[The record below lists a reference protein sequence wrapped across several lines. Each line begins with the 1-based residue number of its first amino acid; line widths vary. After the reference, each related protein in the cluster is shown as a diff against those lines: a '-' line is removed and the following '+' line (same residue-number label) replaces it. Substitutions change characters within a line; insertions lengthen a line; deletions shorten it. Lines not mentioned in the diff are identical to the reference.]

1 MGYDLA
7 GEQGAVWAII
17 AAILILLPGIDRSM
31 SASGVLIVAT
41 LLGASV
47 GTVAALRI
55 GGKAAALPAGSAQ
68 RATSPLP
75 LGPRSPIGMAL
86 FWNVQPC

>member
-31 SASGVLIVAT
+31 SASGVPIVAT

-47 GTVAALRI
+47 GTVA
-55 GGKAAALPAGSAQ
+55 GSASEGRQ
-68 RATSPLP
+68 P
-75 LGPRSPIGMAL
+75 AL
-86 FWNVQPC
+86 DHLSWHAFECGLCHRKEMPEGRYR